1 MIVKQALNL
10 IRSGTIT
17 LAAALA
23 TALLLQGSAMAASI
37 SDPVGDFLTTY
48 TGPQGADLDVVSSEV
63 TLNGSQFFFSAT
75 LAGAVGTTTG
85 ASYVFGLDRGQGTQR
100 FVAST
105 PSTGVGVF
113 FDSVVILRPD
123 GTGQFNDLLNSAN
136 STALTGIS
144 VSGNQISGTFN
155 ASLFPSTGFALSA
168 YTWNLWPRVSSVSGT
183 AGISDF
189 APDASNASVAPV
201 PEPTSMSALLAAAGF
216 GVVFKAGKARRK
228 KA

>member
-1 MIVKQALNL
+1 MIVKQVLNL

-17 LAAALA
+17 LAVALV
-23 TALLLQGSAMAASI
+23 TNLLLQGGVMAASI
-37 SDPVGDFLTTY
+37 SDPAGDILTTY
-48 TGPQGADLDVVSSEV
+48 TGPQGGDLDVLSSEV

-75 LAGAVGTTTG
+75 LAAAVGTTAG
-85 ASYVFGLDRGQGTQR
+85 ASYVFGLDRGQGTER
-100 FVAST
+100 FVTST
-105 PSTGVGVF
+105 PSTGAGVF

-136 STALTGIS
+136 SIALTGIS
-144 VSGNQISGTFN
+144 VSGDQISGTFN
-155 ASLFPSTGFALSA
+155 ASLFPSTGFALSD

-189 APDASNASVAPV
+189 APDASNASVAV
-201 PEPTSMSALLAAAGF
+201 PEPTSMSALIAAAGF
-216 GVVFKAGKARRK
+216 GVCFKAGKARRK